1 MTSCMRTTFTLS
13 AHQRP
18 TVGDTKTSVISDDHM
33 GWLKCDGRSLNT
45 SEYYFLFKIIEY
57 SFGGCGSSFNLP
69 NGAGTVPAITGL
81 GTDANSSTFTFM
93 LGEQVGEYVHTLT
106 IPEIPSHNHGVANV
120 TQNAL
125 NNSTSVVY
133 TDITVNVS
141 TTGVYDAGHTHSYT
155 APGNS
160 NSYDVD
166 IATTSIGTSAAN
178 TSSANA
184 DIRDPGHRHNITDP
198 GHSHT
203 LHSAGGD
210 RYHNNIQPSLPIGNL
225 FIYSGLVNRGSF
237 PFTIPTVM

>member
-1 MTSCMRTTFTLS
+1 MTSCLRTTFNLS

-18 TVGDTKTSVISDDHM
+18 TVGDTKTSVISDDHI
-33 GWLKCDGRSLNT
+33 GWLKCDGRALST
-45 SEYYFLFKIIEY
+45 SEYYFLFKVINY
-57 SFGGCGSSFNLP
+57 SFGGSGGTFNLP

-81 GTDANSSTFTFM
+81 GTDSNASTFTFM

-133 TDITVNVS
+133 TNISVNVS
-141 TTGVYDAGHTHSYT
+141 TTGVYDAGHAHSYT
-155 APGNS
+155 APGGDNAY
-160 NSYDVD
+160 NV
-166 IATTSIGTSAAN
+166 AGGNRNIGTN
-178 TSSANA
+178 GQTTSSANA
-184 DIRDPGHRHNITDP
+184 EIRDPGHRHSITDP

-210 RYHNNIQPSLPIGNL
+210 RYHNNIQPSLPVGNL
-225 FIYSGLVNRGSF
+225 FIYSGLVNYGAF
-237 PFTIPTVM
+237 PYTTPTIM

>member
-1 MTSCMRTTFTLS
+1 MRTTFTLS

-120 TQNAL
+120 TQN
-125 NNSTSVVY
+125 
-133 TDITVNVS
+133 VS

-155 APGNS
+155 APGSDN
-160 NSYDVD
+160 NYNV
-166 IATTSIGTSAAN
+166 AGGNRSIGTSAAN